1 MIAAWESILAKTN
14 RKLEVVTLA
23 FSSKKVN
30 LFTKILIALF
40 YWYAASPL
48 DLIPDSIPFFGNV
61 DDVLIIPLAYGLAK
75 LTIKKEVWEELKN
88 HIPEELFKVPARG
101 ITIDFEDYCVVCCT
115 PKYSTSVVHEAG
127 HIKNLIWKYIGY
139 APMVDNDEVD
149 QYLHTY
155 IYEVILKALNKHL
168 AQ

>member
-1 MIAAWESILAKTN
+1 MITK
-14 RKLEVVTLA
+14 RKHLVPIFEYPIT
-23 FSSKKVN
+23 
-30 LFTKILIALF
+30 
-40 YWYAASPL
+40 
-48 DLIPDSIPFFGNV
+48 
-61 DDVLIIPLAYGLAK
+61 II
-75 LTIKKEVWEELKN
+75 IFDNWEELKN

-139 APMVDNDEVD
+139 TPMVDNDEVD